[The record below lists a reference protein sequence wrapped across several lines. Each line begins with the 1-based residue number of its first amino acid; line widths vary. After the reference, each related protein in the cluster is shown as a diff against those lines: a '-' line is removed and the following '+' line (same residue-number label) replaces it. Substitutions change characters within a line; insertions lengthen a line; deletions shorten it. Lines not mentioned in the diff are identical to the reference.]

1 MIWSVLNLKSVCVYD
16 RYSSLAGWECR
27 NAKLCDFVKIAQ
39 IMNNDWSQNR
49 TRFKSNVF
57 SLQSLKSCFTTKSL
71 FLIKNISV
79 RYSGTKI

>member
-1 MIWSVLNLKSVCVYD
+1 MIWSDLNLKSVCVYD

-49 TRFKSNVF
+49 TRF
-57 SLQSLKSCFTTKSL
+57 
-71 FLIKNISV
+71 
-79 RYSGTKI
+79 